1 VFLISFFSKTM
12 VKNDPSFS
20 KPFWIFFMPQNTR
33 LRNIAIIAHV
43 DHGKTTL
50 VDAILRQS
58 GTFRTNQ
65 AVVERAMDKGDLE
78 KERGITILAKCTAI
92 DWDGHRINII
102 DTPGHAD
109 FGGEVERILH
119 MADGVILLVD
129 AAEGTL
135 PQTKFVLTK
144 ALKQGMRPVVLIN
157 KIDRP
162 DARPD
167 EVLNEIFDLFVALD
181 ANEDQLDFP
190 VLYASGRAGWCAESL
205 DAPRENLHPLLD
217 LVLRHVPAPTVDFDA
232 PFSMLATLLD
242 YDPYLGRVLTGRVVS
257 GTAKINAQVHALDLK
272 GNVTDRFRLTK
283 LFSYKGLERAPV
295 ESAEAGDI
303 VCIAGMTVATVA
315 DTVADPSVSQPIQTT
330 PIDPP
335 TMAITLSV
343 NDSPLAGTEGKKLT
357 STMIRERL
365 MAENEGNVA
374 IRVSETAGKDAFEV
388 AGRGEL
394 QLGVLIE
401 TMRREGF
408 EMSVSRPRVLLRK
421 TEDGQTEE
429 PYEEVIAD
437 VDEEFTGVVVEKMS
451 VRKAEMVD
459 MRPSGGGKTRITFIA
474 PSRGLIG
481 YQGQFL
487 TDTRGTGVLNRL
499 FHSYGPYK
507 GEIAGRRNGALIS
520 TDKGEAV
527 AYAIFNLQDRGTMFI
542 NPGDKVYQGM
552 IVGEHSRDNDLD
564 INVLKGKQL
573 TNIRAAGKDD
583 ALILTP
589 PRKMSM
595 EDMISYINDDEL
607 LEVTPQSLRLR
618 KKHLTPNE
626 RTQAKKRVS

>member
-1 VFLISFFSKTM
+1 
-12 VKNDPSFS
+12 
-20 KPFWIFFMPQNTR
+20 
-33 LRNIAIIAHV
+33 
-43 DHGKTTL
+43 
-50 VDAILRQS
+50 
-58 GTFRTNQ
+58 
-65 AVVERAMDKGDLE
+65 
-78 KERGITILAKCTAI
+78 
-92 DWDGHRINII
+92 
-102 DTPGHAD
+102 
-109 FGGEVERILH
+109 
-119 MADGVILLVD
+119 VILLVD

-451 VRKAEMVD
+451 MRKAEMVD

>member
-1 VFLISFFSKTM
+1 
-12 VKNDPSFS
+12 
-20 KPFWIFFMPQNTR
+20 MPQNTR

-181 ANEDQLDFP
+181 ANEEQLDFP

-257 GTAKINAQVHALDLK
+257 GTAKVNAQVHALDLK

-315 DTVADPSVSQPIQTT
+315 DTVADTSVSQPIQTT